1 MGEIHTRHSTLPY
14 FTWKINIDLKM
25 NPSLIFVNKEGT
37 GPKIIL
43 FQEKSIQRKIPIPTV
58 YISLTPFRNLLN
70 LMERKDAKAL
80 KIPFQERNCNHKV
93 DLSLGNGA
101 MPIGTPT
108 TSYSSY

>member
-1 MGEIHTRHSTLPY
+1 MREGEHDIFSLNLYH
-14 FTWKINIDLKM
+14 
-25 NPSLIFVNKEGT
+25 PSKQLQRIVFLSKVNKEGT
-37 GPKIIL
+37 GTKIIL
-43 FQEKSIQRKIPIPTV
+43 FQEKSIQRKTLIPTV

-70 LMERKDAKAL
+70 LTERKDAKAL